1 MYKRHGDYSDIKAS
15 IIMPRVLGTMGV
27 VIIVLAI
34 ITFFV
39 WTSHNSTAK
48 TNSEFNVYAE
58 AFNELSAEERKV
70 IEPFMDSSYRD
81 EIIEESGLLPIKESD
96 LVGLI
101 AYSKRHLSLLIR
113 LTLIIYSIVV
123 FFYYLSRKSNYYHF
137 ADIPL
142 KKPYCLFLFISM
154 FVVWPIFLIGRIHMF
169 IKSHPMAK
177 AEKEDF
183 NKQALKEAQR
193 ELILKAIKPRIKGP
207 ANQKAEIA
215 YAHYVVSGRER
226 ARQARIAEI
235 NASIFDVEME
245 LKRRANGIREDQQ
258 RKSRLLAERKQL
270 ENAETSKQAHDRALK
285 EWATIREMRG
295 VASLRAEK
303 RCLAIKVDVR
313 VPYDGEL
320 YDFGDYLIKLYPN
333 DFSCKR
339 LRSGKRL
346 DATSNAPDYNE
357 SSGFCFGERRSLIQ
371 KYVEKAQ
378 YLEALTLM
386 IDSLHSVNGPDVERK
401 IPNCF
406 RKAKEFERAKRRL
419 KKKLVNEAS
428 KGGVT
433 CN

>member
-1 MYKRHGDYSDIKAS
+1 
-15 IIMPRVLGTMGV
+15 MPKVLETMVV
-27 VIIVLAI
+27 VIIVLAVF
-34 ITFFV
+34 TFLAWIF
-39 WTSHNSTAK
+39 HNDTAR

-70 IEPFMDSSYRD
+70 VEPFMDSSYQD

-101 AYSKRHLSLLIR
+101 VYSKRHLSLLIK
-113 LTLIIYSIVV
+113 LTLIAYSIAV
-123 FFYYLSRKSNYYHF
+123 FVYYLSKKDNCYHF

-154 FVVWPIFLIGRIHMF
+154 FVVWPIFLIGRVHMF
-169 IKSHPMAK
+169 IKSHPKAK
-177 AEKEDF
+177 AEKKDL

-193 ELILKAIKPRIKGP
+193 ELLLEATKPRIKGL
-207 ANQKAEIA
+207 ASRKAEIA
-215 YAHYVVSGRER
+215 YTHYIVSGRER
-226 ARQARIAEI
+226 TRKARIAEI
-235 NASIFDVEME
+235 DASIANVEQE
-245 LKRRANGIREDQQ
+245 LKWRASSIREDQQ

-270 ENAETSKQAHDRALK
+270 ENAETSEQAYDRALR
-285 EWATIREMRG
+285 EWTTIREMRG
-295 VASLRAEK
+295 VTSLRAEK
-303 RCLAIKVDVR
+303 HCLAIKVDVR

-333 DFSCKR
+333 DYSCKR

-346 DATSNAPDYNE
+346 DATSNAPNYNE
-357 SSGFCFGERRSLIQ
+357 SSGFCFGRRRSLIQ
-371 KYVEKAQ
+371 EYIEKAQ
-378 YLEALTLM
+378 YLEALTVM
-386 IDSLHSVNGPDVERK
+386 IDSLHSVNGPDVERE

-419 KKKLVNEAS
+419 KKKLVDKAS

>member
-1 MYKRHGDYSDIKAS
+1 M
-15 IIMPRVLGTMGV
+15 
-27 VIIVLAI
+27 
-34 ITFFV
+34 
-39 WTSHNSTAK
+39 
-48 TNSEFNVYAE
+48 
-58 AFNELSAEERKV
+58 
-70 IEPFMDSSYRD
+70 
-81 EIIEESGLLPIKESD
+81 
-96 LVGLI
+96 
-101 AYSKRHLSLLIR
+101 AYI
-113 LTLIIYSIVV
+113 
-123 FFYYLSRKSNYYHF
+123 
-137 ADIPL
+137 
-142 KKPYCLFLFISM
+142 
-154 FVVWPIFLIGRIHMF
+154 
-169 IKSHPMAK
+169 
-177 AEKEDF
+177 
-183 NKQALKEAQR
+183 
-193 ELILKAIKPRIKGP
+193 
-207 ANQKAEIA
+207 
-215 YAHYVVSGRER
+215 HYVVSGRER

-235 NASIFDVEME
+235 NASIFDVEVE

-270 ENAETSKQAHDRALK
+270 ENAETSKQAHDRALR

-406 RKAKEFERAKRRL
+406 RKAKELERAKRRL
-419 KKKLVNEAS
+419 KKKLVNKAS